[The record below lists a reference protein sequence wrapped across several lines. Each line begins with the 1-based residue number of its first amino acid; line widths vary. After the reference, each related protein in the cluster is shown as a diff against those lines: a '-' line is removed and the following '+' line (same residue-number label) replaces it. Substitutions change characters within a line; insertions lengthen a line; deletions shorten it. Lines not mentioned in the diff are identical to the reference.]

1 MSSSSNMPSPGTL
14 YVDPSG
20 HLTTRALAHV
30 DDALEEAHF
39 KVEKPDPLLTNTPPA
54 VFGAGGPM
62 LVDLI

>member
-1 MSSSSNMPSPGTL
+1 MPSAGTF

-30 DDALEEAHF
+30 DDALEEAHL
-39 KVEKPDPLLTNTPPA
+39 KINQPDVLNTSTPPA

-62 LVDLI
+62 SVDLI